1 MAVVDRP
8 TTTADAGGWTESPDQ
23 VPVERPQDTST
34 PAPSGTNGADA
45 SGATLQPEEAT
56 EANEPPRRPDG
67 RFEKGGFRRR
77 ALSQEAGADDVPRIR
92 ELTRRLR
99 ETERERDILKNGG
112 APPVSDAPAAGGAR
126 AAGAPPPA
134 AGSPA
139 PPAGAVP
146 QAARSPLPPP
156 PPPFTLQEPTFDQ
169 FQQSADPLRDYTMA
183 LAEYTHDKKQHAQ
196 MVRWHQRESQ
206 RAAEAQDGE
215 LTAMTQA
222 HWQRMQA
229 AAVDPAHKPLID
241 QFRNDTRPITPA
253 IMQAIVRSG
262 NDSAKLTIAVL
273 KTPGLLE
280 ELTLATYDKPAT
292 PDLVA
297 LVQRRLQ
304 SLGLSA
310 AATGS
315 ATAPAPRHAPRPP
328 NPVRTAPDAPLRE
341 LPGDDASLSEHA
353 AAFHKPQRSRLRR
366 D

>member
-1 MAVVDRP
+1 VAVVDRP

-77 ALSQEAGADDVPRIR
+77 ALSQEASAEDVPRIR
-92 ELTRRLR
+92 ELTRKLR
-99 ETERERDILKNGG
+99 EAERERDALRSGGTPTPG
-112 APPVSDAPAAGGAR
+112 APPAQAASNGHAPAPSAGPSSAT
-126 AAGAPPPA
+126 PA
-134 AGSPA
+134 APVASQGSR
-139 PPAGAVP
+139 V
-146 QAARSPLPPP
+146 LPPP

-169 FQQSADPLRDYTMA
+169 FQGSADPLRDYTMA

-280 ELTLATYDKPAT
+280 ELTLATYDRPAT

-310 AATGS
+310 AVTGS
-315 ATAPAPRHAPRPP
+315 ATAPAPRPAPRPP
-328 NPVRTAPDAPLRE
+328 NPVRTAPDAPPRE
-341 LPGDDASLSEHA
+341 LPGDDASLAEHA
-353 AAFHKPQRSRLRR
+353 AAFHQPRRSRLRR
-366 D
+366 N